1 MGQVILELMR
11 TGAEQ
16 SATVARP
23 SEQNR
28 HRLVNLLVAV
38 GLSSLEVVILKV
50 RVVAR
55 LLGGDAASGI
65 VDEHHFKQVQANIV
79 EIMAERR
86 RHVTIPLGE

>member
-1 MGQVILELMR
+1 MR

-55 LLGGDAASGI
+55 LLG
-65 VDEHHFKQVQANIV
+65 
-79 EIMAERR
+79 
-86 RHVTIPLGE
+86 